1 MLTVAVGWQVYN
13 LTSDPLDLGIIG
25 LTQFAPVLCLFLFS
39 GIIVD
44 RFDRRFVLSACEGL
58 HAVATCLLLYYTL
71 SAGSSVLPI
80 FLILVLHGVAR
91 AFFQP
96 ASQAI
101 LPNIVSREQ
110 FSKAIAYSTSIH
122 KIAQFAG
129 PALGGLILA
138 VSQAL
143 TYLIITCLF
152 VAAALLPLAIRQ
164 SLKVKQTS
172 PLSIQSLFEGITY
185 IWNKKIV
192 LGAISIDLMAVLFGT
207 IVGLLPVFARD
218 ILNVGAEGLGVLRS
232 MPAIGAVLVGFV
244 LMKIDDL
251 RPAGP
256 LFFIFLLIFSAAI
269 IVFGLSTSFWLSL
282 VALTVY
288 GGADM
293 VSVYIRSSLVQLA
306 TPNEIRGRVSSVNSV
321 SINTSNELGDFRAG
335 LMAAGVGVVPSVLLG
350 GGITIAVA
358 AIWWRLF
365 PELRSVDRMTEKL

>member
-1 MLTVAVGWQVYN
+1 
-13 LTSDPLDLGIIG
+13 
-25 LTQFAPVLCLFLFS
+25 
-39 GIIVD
+39 
-44 RFDRRFVLSACEGL
+44 
-58 HAVATCLLLYYTL
+58 
-71 SAGSSVLPI
+71 
-80 FLILVLHGVAR
+80 
-91 AFFQP
+91 
-96 ASQAI
+96 
-101 LPNIVSREQ
+101 
-110 FSKAIAYSTSIH
+110 
-122 KIAQFAG
+122 
-129 PALGGLILA
+129 
-138 VSQAL
+138 
-143 TYLIITCLF
+143 
-152 VAAALLPLAIRQ
+152 
-164 SLKVKQTS
+164 
-172 PLSIQSLFEGITY
+172 
-185 IWNKKIV
+185 
-192 LGAISIDLMAVLFGT
+192 
-207 IVGLLPVFARD
+207 
-218 ILNVGAEGLGVLRS
+218 